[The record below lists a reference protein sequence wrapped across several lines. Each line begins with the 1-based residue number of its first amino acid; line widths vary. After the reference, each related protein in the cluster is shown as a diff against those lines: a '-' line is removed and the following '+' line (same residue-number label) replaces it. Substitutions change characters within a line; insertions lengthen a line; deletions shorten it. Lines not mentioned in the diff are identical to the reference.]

1 MIPLI
6 TILIIDT
13 SLVKVYDLIDKYF
26 IPTQGKV
33 VLFSINSSVCVILQ
47 FAILRYIIKNIEGS
61 LKKNQSAKRLNVNFW
76 YGVSLASLV
85 ILGGLIGLLIFQQF
99 YYNYYRTLIPISI
112 VIISYGSAT
121 VFVIRLALLFIS
133 WYRSNYSSIVF
144 LYFLS
149 MLLIA
154 FNLVVTAII
163 SDVKINDRPGKVRE
177 LVGGSMDLSVGK
189 YVYLNNIYTISSILS
204 FASIWITTALLMNYY
219 RDRLIIN
226 TIVYWLILS
235 IPLFYF
241 LLNYLYKFVVTNIL
255 ASYLTTDPITVTI
268 ILTAFLSLSKPIGGL
283 TFAIAFWKI
292 SNMISYEKNIKTY
305 MIISGWG
312 IFLIFAADQ
321 AIVQTQLQS
330 PYPPFGLVTLTV
342 LNIGAFLMLIGIYN
356 SATLVSANNELRRFI
371 HKQAF
376 ESRLLSLIGHAEME
390 KEIQR
395 TVTKITLNLE
405 TLEAD
410 KNTEL
415 QVDEDEL
422 KKYVDL
428 VVREVK
434 QKDTNKP
441 R

>member
-1 MIPLI
+1 
-6 TILIIDT
+6 
-13 SLVKVYDLIDKYF
+13 
-26 IPTQGKV
+26 
-33 VLFSINSSVCVILQ
+33 
-47 FAILRYIIKNIEGS
+47 
-61 LKKNQSAKRLNVNFW
+61 
-76 YGVSLASLV
+76 
-85 ILGGLIGLLIFQQF
+85 
-99 YYNYYRTLIPISI
+99 
-112 VIISYGSAT
+112 
-121 VFVIRLALLFIS
+121 
-133 WYRSNYSSIVF
+133 
-144 LYFLS
+144 

-163 SDVKINDRPGKVRE
+163 SDVKINDRPDKVRE

-241 LLNYLYKFVVTNIL
+241 LLNYLYKFIVTNIL

-312 IFLIFAADQ
+312 ILLIFAADQ

-395 TVTKITLNLE
+395 TVTKITLNLD

-415 QVDEDEL
+415 QLDEDEL

>member
-1 MIPLI
+1 M

-13 SLVKVYDLIDKYF
+13 SIVKVYDLIDKYF

-33 VLFSINSSVCVILQ
+33 VLFSINSSVCLILQ
-47 FAILRYIIKNIEGS
+47 FAILRYVIKNVEGS
-61 LKKNQSAKRLNVNFW
+61 LKKNQSTKRLNVNFW
-76 YGVSLASLV
+76 YGISLASLF

-121 VFVIRLALLFIS
+121 VFVIRLAILFIS
-133 WYRSNYSSIVF
+133 WYRSNHSSIVF

-154 FNLVVTAII
+154 FNLVITAII
-163 SDVKINDRPGKVRE
+163 SDVKINDRPDKVRE

-219 RDRLIIN
+219 RDKLIIN
-226 TIVYWLILS
+226 AIVYWLILS

-241 LLNYLYKFVVTNIL
+241 LLNYLYKFILTNIL
-255 ASYLTTDPITVTI
+255 ASYLTTDPITITI

-292 SNMISYEKNIKTY
+292 SNIISYEKNIKTY
-305 MIISGWG
+305 MIICGWG
-312 IFLIFAADQ
+312 ILLLFAADQ
-321 AIVQTQLQS
+321 AVVQTQLQS

-395 TVTKITLNLE
+395 TVTKITRDLD

-415 QVDEDEL
+415 QLDEDEL

-434 QKDTNKP
+434 HKDINKP

>member
-1 MIPLI
+1 MLSAKPA
-6 TILIIDT
+6 
-13 SLVKVYDLIDKYF
+13 DLI
-26 IPTQGKV
+26 
-33 VLFSINSSVCVILQ
+33 
-47 FAILRYIIKNIEGS
+47 
-61 LKKNQSAKRLNVNFW
+61 
-76 YGVSLASLV
+76 
-85 ILGGLIGLLIFQQF
+85 
-99 YYNYYRTLIPISI
+99 
-112 VIISYGSAT
+112 
-121 VFVIRLALLFIS
+121 
-133 WYRSNYSSIVF
+133 
-144 LYFLS
+144 
-149 MLLIA
+149 
-154 FNLVVTAII
+154 NLVVTAII
-163 SDVKINDRPGKVRE
+163 SDVKINDRPDKVRE

-241 LLNYLYKFVVTNIL
+241 LLNYLYKFIVTNIL

-312 IFLIFAADQ
+312 ILLIFAADQ

-395 TVTKITLNLE
+395 TVTKITLNLD

-415 QVDEDEL
+415 QLDEDEL

>member
-1 MIPLI
+1 
-6 TILIIDT
+6 
-13 SLVKVYDLIDKYF
+13 
-26 IPTQGKV
+26 
-33 VLFSINSSVCVILQ
+33 
-47 FAILRYIIKNIEGS
+47 
-61 LKKNQSAKRLNVNFW
+61 
-76 YGVSLASLV
+76 
-85 ILGGLIGLLIFQQF
+85 
-99 YYNYYRTLIPISI
+99 
-112 VIISYGSAT
+112 
-121 VFVIRLALLFIS
+121 
-133 WYRSNYSSIVF
+133 
-144 LYFLS
+144 
-149 MLLIA
+149 
-154 FNLVVTAII
+154 
-163 SDVKINDRPGKVRE
+163 
-177 LVGGSMDLSVGK
+177 
-189 YVYLNNIYTISSILS
+189 
-204 FASIWITTALLMNYY
+204 MNYY

-241 LLNYLYKFVVTNIL
+241 LLNYLYKFIVTNIL

-312 IFLIFAADQ
+312 ILLIFGADQ
-321 AIVQTQLQS
+321 AAVQTQLQS

-395 TVTKITLNLE
+395 TVTKITLNLD

-415 QVDEDEL
+415 QLDEDEL